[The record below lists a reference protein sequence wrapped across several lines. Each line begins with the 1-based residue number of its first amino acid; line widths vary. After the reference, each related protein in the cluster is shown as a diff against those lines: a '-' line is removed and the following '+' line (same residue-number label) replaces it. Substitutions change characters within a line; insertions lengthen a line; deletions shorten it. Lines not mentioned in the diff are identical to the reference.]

1 MKAINGVDNDAVLK
15 RVGLNE
21 QPEAKTRALV
31 LIGVAAALCSTFTPI
46 MTPPS
51 VAASHPFSCPPQW
64 LAMSLGTVLES
75 PMPPPT
81 PPSPGV
87 LFPSPPPPPLAIQQ
101 IKLSQLFTSDGRSAA
116 SNSKALGG
124 QLGTIEAV
132 ITEFVANRTSG
143 NFSIAVGGPANAT
156 NTTRRALQ
164 TGTCVLGAAL
174 LVVLEFDPTAD
185 PGMLEALTASW
196 PFLMSLIG
204 SNLSPC
210 GEAVFEYAQA
220 SPPPPPPPLYAQAS
234 PPSPPMYSPPP
245 PPKPH
250 CPIDFALLIDESGS
264 MKKPKPDG
272 SMEGPNGAKAFAKRL
287 IREFQLGE
295 DLARFAVVSFSGVA
309 TTRVSWSSDL
319 AVIDTGIDAMSADGK
334 TSISAGFGA
343 VHQLF
348 TNDARVGASKVVLLL
363 SDGEQSPQFGTSQT
377 AVDSANL
384 VKNDGATVFAW
395 GFAKVKGTTLSQ
407 IASDPSKAIFA
418 QDVTEL
424 MSYINTLEAAV
435 CDTTPR
441 KPPTPPTLPPPA
453 PDMSPPPPPSPKL
466 PPPPPSPKLPPP
478 PPPCLNEEMHFKCSA
493 RCHRKFGWACV
504 NSNTKTKKQ
513 CNDDLLACKSM
524 CIKCE

>member
-1 MKAINGVDNDAVLK
+1 
-15 RVGLNE
+15 
-21 QPEAKTRALV
+21 
-31 LIGVAAALCSTFTPI
+31 
-46 MTPPS
+46 
-51 VAASHPFSCPPQW
+51 
-64 LAMSLGTVLES
+64 
-75 PMPPPT
+75 MPPPT
-81 PPSPGV
+81 PPPPDV
-87 LFPSPPPPPLAIQQ
+87 LSPSPPPPPLAIQQ
-101 IKLSQLFTSDGRSAA
+101 IKLSQLFTSDGLSAA
-116 SNSKALGG
+116 SNSKALEG

-196 PFLMSLIG
+196 AFLMSLIG

-220 SPPPPPPPLYAQAS
+220 SPPPPPPPPMFAQA
-234 PPSPPMYSPPP
+234 SPPP

-264 MKKPKPDG
+264 MKKPRPDG

-309 TTRVSWSSDL
+309 TTRVSWSSDV

-348 TNDARVGASKVVLLL
+348 TNDARVGASKIVLLL

-395 GFAKVKGTTLSQ
+395 GFAEVKETTLEQ

-418 QDVTEL
+418 QDMTEL

-435 CDTTPR
+435 CDFTPR
-441 KPPTPPTLPPPA
+441 KPPTPPTPPPPA
-453 PDMSPPPPPSPKL
+453 PDIS

-478 PPPCLNEEMHFKCSA
+478 PPPCLNEEMHFKCNA

-504 NSNTKTKKQ
+504 YSNTKTEEQ